1 MDVRQV
7 SDKKLI
13 TVLIV
18 ACEFAASIFSHVQ
31 TLPSIT
37 PGDALT
43 K

>member
-7 SDKKLI
+7 PDKKLI

-18 ACEFAASIFSHVQ
+18 PCEFATSIFSHVQ
-31 TLPSIT
+31 TRPSIK